1 MGVGHFKMII
11 KWSRGWFFS
20 QVYRGW
26 LFPKD
31 LTKLPGNSALTMV
44 LGLTI
49 RLILSARRQY
59 LHMQQ
64 SSSRHFVWQFFSRLQ
79 WNQVQMLWND
89 WGYELAVAVF
99 ISEISPWMNP
109 FSANVF
115 ISMPS
120 ETPENSWS
128 SHNFRGVVTEH
139 WRKTN

>member
-31 LTKLPGNSALTMV
+31 LTKLPGDSALTMV

-49 RLILSARRQY
+49 PLILSARRQY

-89 WGYELAVAVF
+89 WGWVSSGRFYQWDFSMNEPIQRHCFYFYALWNARKLLVFSQFQGCSDGTLA
-99 ISEISPWMNP
+99 
-109 FSANVF
+109 
-115 ISMPS
+115 
-120 ETPENSWS
+120 
-128 SHNFRGVVTEH
+128 
-139 WRKTN
+139 